1 MTEGNELEKGE
12 DHQIGKRSICQIQ
25 EFLFTFLSYWRL

>member
-12 DHQIGKRSICQIQ
+12 DHQIRKRSICQIQ